1 MPKFYRQNKKRI
13 DPRYFLDETM
23 DSSVRDKQMAFNARI
38 FHDQL
43 FKLDN
48 KLSLDDPKKQ
58 ALKALMD
65 KVGNTITG
73 RDNGLSDDEYN
84 ELSDAMSPGQKLTK
98 FKDTVMA
105 MLSRSHSGIDSDGD
119 GTGDA
124 EELMKIAQG
133 MKNKNYGLT
142 SSVMQDDENI
152 PLSKKIPSGLS

>member
-1 MPKFYRQNKKRI
+1 
-13 DPRYFLDETM
+13 
-23 DSSVRDKQMAFNARI
+23 
-38 FHDQL
+38 
-43 FKLDN
+43 
-48 KLSLDDPKKQ
+48 
-58 ALKALMD
+58 MD